1 MPIAPPTHKRKR
13 IGKVHG
19 EITNRQAT
27 RALNTGSKTWRAIRR
42 QILVRDLYMCADC
55 GRFGDQVDHIDGDSH
70 NNDPA
75 NLACRCAS
83 CHSRKTASETL
94 NSTASRRNSTP

>member
-1 MPIAPPTHKRKR
+1 MPIAPPTHKRKAA
-13 IGKVHG
+13 GKRHG

-27 RALNTGSKTWRAIRR
+27 RALNTGSKAWRYLR
-42 QILVRDLYMCADC
+42 QDILIRDLYTCADC
-55 GRFGDQVDHIDGDSH
+55 GKYGNQVDHIDNDSH

-83 CHSRKTASETL
+83 CHSRKTASETI
-94 NSTASRRNSTP
+94 NSTGSRRS